1 MNNKLLLFDI
11 DGTLLSCRGIPK
23 KVFLEIIQKRFPHF
37 TNGEHLQFSGMT
49 DIQIV
54 TNLFKMN
61 GYGGEIDPELIDKI
75 LAEFTTNLAK
85 NMNVKNPPKI
95 LSGVFELLDRCMLLP
110 NCYLGLVTGN
120 TMTGAQI
127 KLRAGGLY
135 HYFAVGAFGNDHG
148 DRNLLPPVAV
158 ERAEHYYD
166 KTFEKENIWIIGDSI
181 YDIRC
186 AKVNDL
192 KCLAVYSGITKRG
205 ELQTE
210 QPDYIFKNLQN
221 TNHILDVFGLK
232 SLIL

>member
-11 DGTLLSCRGIPK
+11 DGTLLSGRGIPK
-23 KVFLEIIQKRFPHF
+23 KVFLEIMRKRFPHF

-61 GYGGEIDPELIDKI
+61 GYDGEIDPELIDEI

-135 HYFAVGAFGNDHG
+135 HYFAVGAFGNDHA

-158 ERAEHYYD
+158 ERAGQYYD

-205 ELQTE
+205 ELQAE
-210 QPDYIFKNLQN
+210 KPHYIFKNLQN
-221 TNHILDVFGLK
+221 TNHILEVFGLK
-232 SLIL
+232 

>member
-11 DGTLLSCRGIPK
+11 DGTLLSGRGIPR

-61 GYGGEIDPELIDKI
+61 GYGGEIDPELIDGI
-75 LAEFTTNLAK
+75 LADFTTNLAK

-95 LSGVFELLDRCMLLP
+95 LSGVFELLDRCMLLS

-135 HYFAVGAFGNDHG
+135 HYFAVGAFGNDHS

-158 ERAEHYYD
+158 ERAKQYYNT
-166 KTFEKENIWIIGDSI
+166 TFKKENIWIIGDSI

-192 KCLAVYSGITKRG
+192 KCLAVYSGITKRD
-205 ELQTE
+205 ELQAE
-210 QPDYIFKNLQN
+210 QPHYIFKNLQN

-232 SLIL
+232 

>member
-11 DGTLLSCRGIPK
+11 DGTLLSGRGIPK

-61 GYGGEIDPELIDKI
+61 GYGGEIDPELIDGI
-75 LAEFTTNLAK
+75 LADFTTNLAK

-110 NCYLGLVTGN
+110 SCYLGLVTGN

-135 HYFAVGAFGNDHG
+135 HYFAVGAFGNDHS

-158 ERAEHYYD
+158 ERAEQYYD

-192 KCLAVYSGITKRG
+192 KCLAVYSGITKRD
-205 ELQTE
+205 ELQAE

-221 TNHILDVFGLK
+221 TNHILEVFGLK
-232 SLIL
+232 